1 MIKPGNVD
9 IKWLKPYEKTEQ
21 RFSVVWKFDKS
32 MLNQTFQLNQNSFLS
47 VHLFQK
53 LLSKKKN
60 NNHAY
65 AQLNQK
71 FIR

>member
-9 IKWLKPYEKTEQ
+9 IKWLKSYEKTEQ

-32 MLNQTFQLNQNSFLS
+32 MLKQTFQLNQNSFLS

-53 LLSKKKN
+53 LLSTKKN